1 MDERHWWIASKIQ
14 ETFKIGGYDNPTL
27 LEDFMI
33 EETTLA
39 KINKFLKAGGPCRL
53 FFYCEKPETGIVSTR
68 ELHVTGT
75 LASLKDTNLEHVNI
89 LYFLRNRVDKD
100 VDGTRME
107 RDIFCGELK
116 HNTIETLTTLLS
128 DVYIPLVKAQKD
140 WGECNPDGQNQ
151 LMNNMDKFLTALN
164 ESTASLQSSK
174 QMMLK
179 QPDHIVLNDFKQQR
193 AAALDPQL
201 ISQYEELVT
210 EWMNTIEAVLTDTSD
225 ERKMD
230 ALFPERSRFMD
241 PNAGPLSEL
250 ERWRRRQ
257 RLLTNITEQLKGKE
271 CKAVIGVLI
280 TAKSRLLKKWKQI
293 DAAITDGMN
302 DTKDKVKFLESLKR
316 HFDQLY
322 SVDSTPSTII
332 NTAIPGLC
340 NSVKQMDSIARY
352 YARTGFLGLMFTK
365 VTNQLVMA
373 CKEYIKNCTLTMED
387 DDLLWDRIQDEIE
400 IRDTSNTDVDPKIK
414 LLKSQVESKLKPGAT
429 GRSKTKEGRD
439 LGLHDDTLYGRLKAC
454 LTLQGFYRETLRSLR
469 DSIGQSSNMSHF
481 PSLSS
486 VGGPGS
492 FTTRKN
498 GFLVRTKSSHIGSN
512 RGLLSG
518 TSRVTG
524 SSPKKGVSSLLAD
537 VQGHGVPM
545 TDEEAIMSHF
555 DLFCNR
561 IRQLIDVI
569 NTLAQYTKMT
579 KSTRGVPKP
588 RKEDLV
594 IDDGSEQEE
603 WRKYKKTDDAKPMPK
618 IEFEE
623 EDPDLAQVKVKMASP
638 DRSLR
643 VIAEDEEVIE
653 EEDLE
658 SVKDEKKL
666 DIYTAV
672 EPGDEVFNVAEN
684 NQGLTEEELATL
696 RKYYPEDEEDE
707 GPAISTIIAE
717 HLTNMTQSLSEN
729 VTTKTMLDVE
739 SKDKDRF
746 DDHYSNFS
754 KIVADVEKFLA
765 SYLHVI
771 FCRKM
776 KTQQGLDII
785 TRLQAVQNRPGIR
798 ATLAEKF
805 VETFNWYEADL
816 EEVHQIY
823 EQHKENPQLVR
834 NAPPV
839 AGAIHWSRQLLKRI
853 EDPMKVFRDNKAI
866 TQLGDFGRIVR
877 IYNRLATALV
887 TFESLWFTQWKGR
900 IDQARNGLRAT
911 LFVHHPVT
919 NEIVVN
925 ADERVLELIHEAKWL
940 TRLGIQVPE
949 SAAAIMA
956 QEARFKNYKSHLE
969 LVLNDYKDVC
979 NAIPEPLRN
988 LFTPHTE
995 YVNQQLQ
1002 PGLNTLAWNSMN
1014 IDAFLHQIHSATTKL
1029 KNMQKQVNDVMEN
1042 KVFKTLD
1049 TITNFY
1055 LFDHELAFSRAWP
1068 PEMFREEMLRSAEER
1083 STMLQD
1089 YVETVMEGLQTVSN
1103 ILAVKKAYSLVG
1115 MSMSNLSATAFVSKK
1130 KANSMESVKKCITPD
1145 PHGKGKRVSVIV
1157 DPEEIERERMKAQQE
1172 EQLVLDLIAYF
1183 RDHVYEAVLSATSRS
1198 LALLAES
1205 CGCDSEVVR
1214 VISAMS
1220 NQSSDASTPSPRNWG
1235 SRSGTPV
1242 QENEGRAPSAAN
1254 SRPLSS
1260 LSQLSSMT
1268 WTTEKTHQVTFLQF
1282 EVEVKFSIPTI
1293 TVEPTLDVAQTAVA
1307 DVAKGVIESNR
1318 NIVWIS
1324 ERGEESFYDLIN
1336 DDENVADMMSQLA
1349 IVVQDLD
1356 SVVNKHLFHFSYYNF
1371 LWKDDM
1377 HGNFKEFIT
1386 SDPGIFAIKREVE
1399 RYLYIEKKVLGIPRS
1414 LPVGPILLQTDPI
1427 KDALHGFSMAWKTQF
1442 ASVLHE
1448 EAKKKLDQA
1457 VLYRSN
1463 VRNRLELH
1471 VQTLDQLNSA
1481 LHLLEE
1487 LRDMENKID
1496 GIYLPIETMYSKL
1509 REFELRLPRQEVEEV
1524 DALRENWSELMDLAE
1539 QVREVLLKER
1549 RGAFEQELDKQVKT
1563 FVVEVIQFRNAFDAQ
1578 GPAVPGIPP
1587 AEAVSRLQDF
1597 QQRYQLYDSK
1607 RKTLDSVSKLF
1618 GIPCKPFAE
1627 LDKTGEE
1634 LDLLSQLYGLFQKFI
1649 RFDTRFRDT
1658 LWAEVDL
1665 DASYKEVESYWDEC
1679 LALPS
1684 KLKDWD
1690 AYNDLKSKLQT
1701 YLEVFP
1707 LLNSLAAKLRTGE
1720 ETPSIREIR
1729 NRHWLQ
1735 VMQVTGSSFQL
1746 EANVFRLCH
1755 LLDIGLIKHKAAIE
1769 EICLGASRELE
1780 LEIKMRMTEE
1790 EWTEQVLAFEHYKRR
1805 GPIYLDKVFTE
1816 RLLEQLEDAQAL
1828 LANMLTSRYIGPL
1841 RDEAASWAEKL
1852 KEVAE
1857 VLELWLEVQDL
1868 WQYLEA
1874 VFSNQVAV
1882 RELPQEAKRFARI
1895 DKSWTKMMKRAFD
1908 TRNVLQCC
1916 YGGEVPKA
1924 VLLRHVYEELEIC
1937 FKSLVGYLDNKR
1949 RVFPRFYYVS
1959 DPILLAILSRPTDLE
1974 SVKPH
1979 LKSIFSS
1986 INDVKLEETR
1996 AGPMEPTDEVG
2007 FPGSAGGLRS
2017 TTPHS
2022 RAKTS
2027 SVLSNQNRGE
2037 TPPKIDKRLTQ
2048 VYKRKGSD
2056 SEKRKWSL
2064 SDSEKDP
2071 WSGIMN
2077 QYVNQISK
2085 VEPSRINMNPSAL
2098 QQGPTYLPSEGI
2110 MEEIVIK
2117 DAVSVSSAD
2126 GESFVLSEKVTL
2138 TDEVEIWLSKL
2149 RDSVCKTIREMN
2161 IGIIQDC
2168 NNGVAIDE
2176 WAAKYPAQVC
2186 RMGMLYHWT
2195 KECDLGIAEIK
2206 FDRKALQGALKKYIS
2221 TVSKLPT
2228 VLVRGQWRNLEDPM
2242 LPIHKNRLEC
2252 MITTSQFLRDALDQL
2267 CQRKLREVSDF
2278 EWRRSI
2284 RCYYQPIVDE
2294 VLPAC
2299 SRDSNSN
2306 SPEMSEERYE
2316 PLIWILDTSYQYG
2329 NEFYGMNS
2337 GVALTPVTE
2346 RCFLTM
2352 SQALQRYQGSAV
2364 TGPVGAG
2371 KTETVKGL
2379 ANVLGQFLGVFQCSE
2394 QTDPTSL
2401 AKIIQGTAMDGCWC
2415 CFDESQA
2422 LDRIAMA
2429 VMFEHLEAV
2438 TFALKA
2444 RHAFATLTDGQ
2455 EIPIKRSTA
2464 VHMTI
2469 NLSDTTP
2476 ISTQLANDI
2485 RLLFRPVSVIKPDMG
2500 MIMRAK
2506 SAALGFKAPVVLG
2519 SRLKVLSELAKDQ
2532 LPAQIQHH
2540 FSVEALVGVLKKA
2553 MMKRKYIRDEK
2564 TQDKLDLKGKE
2575 ETSRSNSQASDSRPV
2590 LPQQSSTVTQGNVK
2604 MAAGAHRK
2612 TGTPNPMTAAGK
2624 VEHAIVAQTIEEIM
2638 APRLTGETM
2647 QIFKNI
2653 VKDTFA
2659 ALPEPPPVIGAI
2671 SARTRG
2677 FDIDQALEAKAKER
2691 GLIPHKPWLSK
2702 CNQLYNLSSIHHGL
2716 IVAGPPGSGKSTCI
2730 QTLIDALSSA
2740 PKASMSRVSSGSK
2753 GSSSSEKMH
2762 KLIRINPLV
2771 VDESDLMFGYL
2782 TPSND
2787 WVDGIF
2793 TNACKK
2799 ANRNLSKTWLCLDG
2813 PLNTGWADNFN
2824 SVLNSDKV
2832 LHLRNGDKLFL
2843 SDNINIIFETARL
2856 PEASPS
2862 TVARCGILYIDKDVV
2877 GWKPIAKAWLDSRT
2891 PQEIHEKD
2899 EAKFNTTHHDESV
2912 EAIDNAIR
2920 EKTVEGVLQRAFQKT
2935 LDPVI
2940 NFVLSDAKP
2949 RLKLSEVGMFK
2960 TCLGLLAA
2968 MLADNIE
2975 IGGELHIER
2984 LYLFCLIWTF
2994 GGLLDASDR
3003 KSFSDL
3009 LKTLSTAL
3017 PDDDRDICV
3026 FDYYVDESGEWD
3038 PWISRVPEAVYAD
3051 NQNMLGE
3058 VFVDTVD
3065 TIRTR
3070 ILMDFASASGQNV
3083 LLVGPPGSGK
3093 TTLIDEFMDFQD
3105 SAESVCK
3112 RLVFSGASTAKQL
3125 QQFIE
3130 ANIYHR
3136 QGFVYGAKENKMLK
3150 VFIDDVNLPVPD
3162 QFNVQRC
3169 NQLLRQLLD
3178 DKVLCTQQK
3187 PFEWKTVEG
3196 LNIISAM
3203 SMSEHPSV
3211 NNQMLSSRL
3220 LRHFAV
3226 FNLPGPQDEALKS
3239 IVHGILEAN
3248 VTDNDKP
3255 GLEIDLHNNIVKA
3268 SCQIL
3273 QALQT
3278 VLRPTPLPGRYH
3290 YLFTL
3295 KDLTTCYQCLKRL
3308 PDESMADEVM
3318 VVSLWKHEM
3327 NRIIRD
3333 RISRSSDLNW
3343 FDEIME
3349 KTVSQYWPKL
3359 DSPLH
3364 EHFVTFPTDARLY
3377 QRPVTSMGAKHFK
3390 IQLQPVETLRDLHS
3404 CLHMHLTRY
3413 NEEFGNVR
3421 LNIMLSDFVIAH
3433 IVRLHRVL
3441 SFHHGGNM
3449 LLVGAVG
3456 SHLTTLCQLALHV
3469 ADVTTLKMD
3478 TSKQSNFFD
3487 GLRSAVR
3494 LTGSEG
3500 KILTL
3505 VFTARDLEDPV
3516 YLDAIN
3522 SVLISGEYP
3531 HLFSNDELEGL
3542 LMAIGPSMKREFPSM
3557 SVDPMKF
3564 FIARVRCNLHMII
3577 CIQPGHQ
3584 LLKIASR
3591 QYPGL
3596 LSGCNINYMC
3606 DWPQEALLGEAS
3618 YFITKNQLTEEF
3630 EDLGEHMTT
3639 CLANI
3644 HSFVLRDCRQMPWAG
3659 DLNPEI
3665 TLSSVK
3671 QHEKKKEQLKVT
3683 SSKVPNLPYSK
3694 VILHERIRLK
3704 HRGTEIAKNEVF
3716 VGPTTFRRFMDS
3728 FKYLY
3733 TVKSKE
3739 RTQTVDQLKK
3749 VLATLDQTRND
3760 AKVMKKAIKN
3770 TTGKFEDAKVRTED
3784 LLEKLTHKA
3793 TILEKLKAKVGLST
3807 SLDAYL
3813 HLNEMEA
3820 EEVEEDELLKQE
3832 EYDDYDREFDKM
3844 REATLKTRG
3853 VQAREELTTA
3863 KTQLEECRKQL
3874 EYAREQVLH
3883 WKSKVDRNVIERL
3896 RGFTSP
3902 PVLVGMV
3909 MEMIMILIGKRLPS
3923 QRIEM
3928 KDYSGKDD
3936 NMSSRMSSSSS
3947 GTKIVKKSKKDETG
3961 RVDRVQWKATVNT
3974 MSDSTKFVDML
3985 HNVSWEDGL
3994 PEDVLRAVES
4004 CLSQGKDGELGVTG
4018 EGSLLENAQDVNI
4031 HAKKRTPSPDNS
4043 KGITIAGAKYS
4054 SEDSAT
4060 LVQYTIAIVEYT
4072 RRCGPLKAAL
4082 ERMNELQRE
4091 IEENDRLQKEKEQE
4105 AAKILSKRLRF
4116 AKVKGMSALFRQP
4129 KPEEIQKE
4137 VEVVPEEVYEEEDLP
4152 RIQEEVNQLQAEFD
4166 QAVVEKH
4173 SLEMELISMNER
4185 LKAATE
4191 MVDSLKGQEE
4201 DWKQHVKDNDSNE
4214 LLLANCISAAAFL
4227 TYCGPHNMDTR
4238 KRMGEFFMQVCEH
4251 HGMPLPKRC
4260 LFRNIQMV
4268 DFLYTQLDIMHLEI
4282 LRLPT
4287 TPLMLENACFLM
4299 QGESI
4304 TAWPL
4309 VCDPTSRIIE
4319 WLRFKMKDKG
4329 LVEVRYTEI
4338 RSQLENCLAD
4348 GSPLLVTDCD
4358 IQKLAKD
4365 SRFRYAIQRCS
4376 DFINGKNRFKIIVED
4391 HEVECDPRFRLY
4403 LHTTVEPHM
4412 VPQQLAAYASVM
4424 YFQLYRKDVEE
4435 ELLNRFMAH
4444 EKSRLEDE
4452 QTALRQER
4460 QENMEFLDK
4469 LEKQMRTNLSSDV
4482 RLMNDLQ
4489 ATKKLAELKKQYDET
4504 VETQTRVEM
4513 SEGSILKA
4521 RDGFRSIA
4529 QRAAVCFDVTQ
4540 YMREV
4545 NPLYQISYN
4554 RYLDIYDA
4562 AISHSERSAIK
4573 AVLEKVTSSA
4583 YYYTARGLFE
4593 RDRFIFALLLAIE
4606 VEDSLDR
4613 LGPGEREFLISPD
4626 YSSVVMLSLGHI
4638 QQSQENKIAQTKKPF
4653 DWMTDDQFHNL
4664 QVLATHFEWFQEM
4677 FDRMPK
4683 DGRETQWRNL
4693 CETDSPETTPLPDK
4707 MDEVYKPMQRL
4718 CVVRAVRSDKI
4729 MQASTVF
4736 INVVLGKNSLPAPA
4750 GRKGYYGDVGIDLPA
4765 LLRQSSPM
4773 VPIMLMYTREAEVAV
4788 KMFNDFS
4795 YKKQN
4800 KTLQVSITDNNPN
4813 TERTARK
4820 YIQKGMAEGMWVLLH
4835 NAQNA
4840 PQLLLSLESIL
4851 EEISASTPPDPQFR
4865 VWISCQAIPE
4875 VLPIRL
4881 IQNSVRTILDSPKVM
4896 KDSIVRSFSNF
4907 EPDILK
4913 QSTRAEW
4920 PLMLHNLCYLHA
4932 AIQLRTRFG
4941 FGGWNSPVDFH
4952 HIGNFEIQES
4962 LNFITSEFK
4971 DQIMYTAPDGTQQPR
4986 ITSWT
4991 GIRYMLSEVIYGSYS
5006 TDVNDQ
5012 QSLSAM
5018 VDYWVSPTAV
5028 KKDFEVAR
5036 LKYRHPSAFFNPNI
5050 RLNSLIQALEGIN
5063 YHFLDVPEACH
5074 IHPNV
5079 ENHEISAMT
5088 LLGDDQYVFTRL
5100 NRVFDGMPSTDT
5112 LSHKLF
5118 PRPPSPFEGPALA
5131 GISAQS
5137 NNPSVVGQGVF
5148 ATASFATFK
5157 MRKDVELWEI
5167 CFTMLQKVP
5176 KAYNKDYI
5184 VEKVKKLGGFTTFN
5198 CYIMKELETMYR
5210 LLTEIKQTL
5219 TMIRNACETE
5229 SLGDQVSET
5238 VLSAADDL
5246 YHLRIP
5252 RVWCKMS
5259 GPSAPPLTWGL
5270 GSWLNEMQS
5279 RCHHFEKIL
5288 ILGREKMPAYWLGAF
5303 FNPRGLLALIK
5314 QDYIKQ
5320 YSSDRSGNFEQFV
5333 FQTEVT
5339 SRDKDHLRDPPQ
5351 EGMFVYGIYIWGCA
5365 WEKTTGELQDAP
5377 PRSGYATLPVV
5388 HLTCWPANEKPIL
5401 QDSNRAAETYQCP
5414 VYASRI
5420 ATRDPIMELDVRRE
5434 GIPSARWSLRG
5445 LSATI
5450 RPY

>member
-33 EETTLA
+33 EDVTLG
-39 KINKFLKAGGPCRL
+39 KINKFLKSGGPCRL
-53 FFYCEKPETGIVSTR
+53 FFYCEKPETGVLSTR

-75 LASLKDTNLEHVNI
+75 LASLKDTNLERVNI

-140 WGECNPDGQNQ
+140 WGECNPDGQSQ

-179 QPDHIVLNDFKQQR
+179 QPDHVVLNDFKQQR

-201 ISQYEELVT
+201 INQYEELVT

-225 ERKMD
+225 E
-230 ALFPERSRFMD
+230 RFMD

-280 TAKSRLLKKWKQI
+280 TAKSRLLKKWKTI

-322 SVDSTPSTII
+322 SVESTPASII
-332 NTAIPGLC
+332 NNAIPGLA
-340 NSVKQMDSIARY
+340 NSVKQMDSISRY
-352 YARTGFLGLMFTK
+352 YSRTGFL
-365 VTNQLVMA
+365 
-373 CKEYIKNCTLTMED
+373 D
-387 DDLLWDRIQDEIE
+387 DDLLWDRIEEEIE
-400 IRDTSNTDVDPKIK
+400 YRDTSTDVDPKIK
-414 LLKSQVESKLKPGAT
+414 LLKSQVESKLK
-429 GRSKTKEGRD
+429 
-439 LGLHDDTLYGRLKAC
+439 DDTLYGRLKAC

-469 DSIGQSSNMSHF
+469 DSIGQSQNMSHF
-481 PSLSS
+481 PSMSS
-486 VGGPGS
+486 IGGPSS
-492 FTTRKN
+492 FTTR
-498 GFLVRTKSSHIGSN
+498 SN
-512 RGLLSG
+512 RGVMSG
-518 TSRVTG
+518 TSRLTG
-524 SSPKKGVSSLLAD
+524 SSPKKGVSTLLSD
-537 VQGHGVPM
+537 VQGHGVPL

-569 NTLAQYTKMT
+569 NTLAQYTKLV

-603 WRKYKKTDDAKPMPK
+603 WRKYKKPEDAKPK
-618 IEFEE
+618 QTIEFEDD
-623 EDPDLAQVKVKMASP
+623 DPDLAAVHVKMNSP

-643 VIAEDEEVIE
+643 VIEEDEEVVDDGDDGDTGLQRDDRRLQAIGE
-653 EEDLE
+653 Q
-658 SVKDEKKL
+658 
-666 DIYTAV
+666 
-672 EPGDEVFNVAEN
+672 GDEMHDVTNG
-684 NQGLTEEELATL
+684 NQGITEEELA
-696 RKYYPEDEEDE
+696 
-707 GPAISTIIAE
+707 AIK
-717 HLTNMTQSLSEN
+717 HVTNMTMAMSDS

-746 DDHYSNFS
+746 DDHYSGFQ
-754 KIVADVEKFLA
+754 KISSEMERFLA

-785 TRLQAVQNRPGIR
+785 TRLQSIQNRPGIR

-805 VETFNWYEADL
+805 VEIFNWYEADL
-816 EEVHQIY
+816 EEVQRIY
-823 EQHKENPQLVR
+823 ESHK
-834 NAPPV
+834 
-839 AGAIHWSRQLLKRI
+839 LLKRI
-853 EDPMKVFRDNKAI
+853 EDPMKIFRDNKAI
-866 TQLGDFGRIVR
+866 TQLGDFGRIVK

-887 TFESLWFTQWKGR
+887 TFESLWFTQWKAR

-911 LFVHHPVT
+911 LFVYHPIT

-940 TRLGIQVPE
+940 TRLGIQIPE

-956 QEARFKNYKSHLE
+956 QESRFKNYKSHLE
-969 LVLNDYKDVC
+969 LVLNEYRQVC
-979 NAIPEPLRN
+979 ESIPDPLRN

-1014 IDAFLHQIHSATTKL
+1014 IDAFLHLIHSATSRLRT
-1029 KNMQKQVNDVMEN
+1029 MQAQVQDVMEK

-1055 LFDHELAFSRAWP
+1055 LFDHP
-1068 PEMFREEMLRSAEER
+1068 PELFREEMLRTVEER
-1083 STMLQD
+1083 SAMLQD
-1089 YVETVMEGLQTVSN
+1089 YVEM
-1103 ILAVKKAYSLVG
+1103 YSLVG
-1115 MSMSNLSATAFVSKK
+1115 MSMSNLSASAFQSKK
-1130 KANSMESVKKCITPD
+1130 KAGSMESVKKCITQSQWSHENLTMMPD
-1145 PHGKGKRVSVIV
+1145 PHGKGKRVSVMV
-1157 DPEEIERERMKAQQE
+1157 DPEEVERERQKAQQE

-1205 CGCDSEVVR
+1205 SGCDSEVVR

-1220 NQSSDASTPSPRNWG
+1220 NHSQSSSGSSPEPVGWGSQGGSYPPSPV
-1235 SRSGTPV
+1235 PD
-1242 QENEGRAPSAAN
+1242 GRAASANA
-1254 SRPLSS
+1254 RPMSS
-1260 LSQLSSMT
+1260 LSQLSTMT
-1268 WTTEKTHQVTFLQF
+1268 WTTEKTHH
-1282 EVEVKFSIPTI
+1282 VEVKFSIPTI
-1293 TVEPTLDVAQTAVA
+1293 IVEPTLDVSQTAVA
-1307 DVAKGVIESNR
+1307 DVAKSVLEANR
-1318 NIVWIS
+1318 GIVWTS
-1324 ERGEESFYDLIN
+1324 ARGEESFYDLIS
-1336 DDENVADMMSQLA
+1336 DDENVGDMMSQLA
-1349 IVVQDLD
+1349 CVVHELEP
-1356 SVVNKHLFHFSYYNF
+1356 VVNKHLFHFSYYNF

-1377 HGNFKEFIT
+1377 HGNFKDFI
-1386 SDPGIFAIKREVE
+1386 SRDPGMFAIKKEVE
-1399 RYLYIEKKVLGIPRS
+1399 RFLYIEKKVLGIPRV
-1414 LPVGPILLQTDPI
+1414 LPVGPICLQTDPI

-1463 VRNRLELH
+1463 VNNRLELH
-1471 VQTLDQLNSA
+1471 VQTLDQLNST

-1496 GIYLPIETMYSKL
+1496 GIYLPIETMYDKL
-1509 REFELRLPRQEVEEV
+1509 REFELRLPRNEVEEV
-1524 DALRENWSELMDLAE
+1524 DSLRENWFELCELAE
-1539 QVREVLLKER
+1539 HVREVLLKER

-1597 QQRYQLYDSK
+1597 QQRYGLYDSK

-1618 GIPCKPFAE
+1618 GIPCKPFSE

-1649 RFDTRFRDT
+1649 RFDTRFCDT

-1690 AYNDLKSKLQT
+1690 ACIDLKTKLQT

-1707 LLNSLAAKLRTGE
+1707 LLNSLAAKLRYGE
-1720 ETPSIREIR
+1720 ENPLTREIR

-1746 EANVFRLCH
+1746 EANVFKLCH
-1755 LLDIGLIKHKAAIE
+1755 LLDIGLIKHKTAIE

-1790 EWTEQVLAFEHYKRR
+1790 EWTEQVLAFE
-1805 GPIYLDKVFTE
+1805 P
-1816 RLLEQLEDAQAL
+1816 
-1828 LANMLTSRYIGPL
+1828 YIGPL

-1874 VFSNQVAV
+1874 VFSNQVAAK
-1882 RELPQEAKRFARI
+1882 ELPQEAKRFARI

-1949 RVFPRFYYVS
+1949 RVFPRFYFVS

-1979 LKSIFSS
+1979 LKSIFAS

-1996 AGPMEPTDEVG
+1996 AGPIEPTDEVG
-2007 FPGSAGGLRS
+2007 FPGSNTGLRS
-2017 TTPHS
+2017 GTPGS

-2027 SVLSNQNRGE
+2027 SVLSTQNRGD

-2048 VYKRKGSD
+2048 IYGGQSD
-2056 SEKRKWSL
+2056 TQQQMRRIAKPRMRTQ
-2064 SDSEKDP
+2064 P
-2071 WSGIMN
+2071 RGRPA
-2077 QYVNQISK
+2077 
-2085 VEPSRINMNPSAL
+2085 VERILFSSTPGPQSRNMNPSIL
-2098 QQGPTYLPSEGI
+2098 QQGPTYLPSEG
-2110 MEEIVIK
+2110 MVEEV
-2117 DAVSVSSAD
+2117 
-2126 GESFVLSEKVTL
+2126 VTL
-2138 TDEVEIWLSKL
+2138 TDEVETWVSKL

-2161 IGIIQDC
+2161 IAIIQDC
-2168 NNGVAIDE
+2168 NSNVPIDE
-2176 WAAKYPAQVC
+2176 WALKYPAQVC

-2195 KECDLGIAEIK
+2195 RECDLGIADIK
-2206 FDRKALQGALKKYIS
+2206 YDRKALQGTLKKYIS
-2221 TVSKLPT
+2221 TVSKLSS
-2228 VLVRGQWRNLEDPM
+2228 VLARGQWRSLEEPM
-2242 LPIHKNRLEC
+2242 LPLHKNRLEC
-2252 MITTSQFLRDALDQL
+2252 MITTSQFLRDALDNL

-2278 EWRRSI
+2278 EWRRCM
-2284 RCYYQPIVDE
+2284 RCYYQPVG
-2294 VLPAC
+2294 
-2299 SRDSNSN
+2299 
-2306 SPEMSEERYE
+2306 EERME

-2329 NEFYGMNS
+2329 NEFYGMS
-2337 GVALTPVTE
+2337 PGVALTPVTE
-2346 RCFLTM
+2346 KCFLTM
-2352 SQALQRYQGSAV
+2352 SQALQRHQGSSV
-2364 TGPVGAG
+2364 TGPVGSG
-2371 KTETVKGL
+2371 KTETIKGL
-2379 ANVLGQFLGVFQCSE
+2379 ANVLGQFLAVFQCSDE
-2394 QTDPTSL
+2394 TDPTCMS
-2401 AKIIQGTAMDGCWC
+2401 KIIQGSAMDGCWC

-2422 LDRIAMA
+2422 LGPIAMA
-2429 VMFEHLEAV
+2429 MMMENLESV
-2438 TFALKA
+2438 VNALKA
-2444 RHAFATLTDGQ
+2444 RHAFTTLADGQ
-2455 EIPIKRSTA
+2455 EIPLKRSVA

-2469 NLSDTTP
+2469 NLSDWNQTTRL
-2476 ISTQLANDI
+2476 SSDI
-2485 RLLFRPVSVIKPDMG
+2485 RLLFRSISLVRPDVG

-2506 SAALGFKAPVVLG
+2506 CTALGFKAPIVLG
-2519 SRLKVLSELAKDQ
+2519 SRLKVLTELAKDQ
-2532 LPAQIQHH
+2532 LPPQIQHH
-2540 FSVEALVGVLKKA
+2540 FSIEALVGVLRRA
-2553 MMKRKYIRDEK
+2553 MQKRKYIRDEK
-2564 TQDKLDLKGKE
+2564 TQDKMDMKKE
-2575 ETSRSNSQASDSRPV
+2575 ETSRSNSQASDSRPN
-2590 LPQQSSTVTQGNVK
+2590 LPQQSST
-2604 MAAGAHRK
+2604 AGHRK

-2624 VEHAIVAQTIEEIM
+2624 LEHALVAQTIEEMIS
-2638 APRLTGETM
+2638 PRLMGEAM
-2647 QIFKNI
+2647 PIFKALL
-2653 VKDTFA
+2653 KDCFHS
-2659 ALPEPPPVIGAI
+2659 LPEPPPVIGAI

-2677 FDIDQALEAKAKER
+2677 FDIDQALETKAKER
-2691 GLIPHKPWLSK
+2691 GLIPHKSWLSK
-2702 CNQLYNLSSIHHGL
+2702 CNQLYNLSSVHHGL

-2730 QTLIDALSSA
+2730 QTLIDSLSMT
-2740 PKASMSRVSSGSK
+2740 PKAGLSRGSSGSK
-2753 GSSSSEKMH
+2753 GSAKSSEKTH

-2771 VDESDLMFGYL
+2771 VDESDLMFGHL
-2782 TPSND
+2782 NQNSD

-2793 TNACKK
+2793 TNACRK

-2862 TVARCGILYIDKDVV
+2862 TVSRCGILYIDKDVV
-2877 GWKPIAKAWLDSRT
+2877 GWKPIARAWLENRT

-2899 EAKFNTTHHDESV
+2899 EQ
-2912 EAIDNAIR
+2912 R
-2920 EKTVEGVLQRAFQKT
+2920 VLQRAFQKT

-2940 NFVLSDAKP
+2940 NFVLNDAKP
-2949 RLKLSEVGMFK
+2949 RVRLSEVGMFK

-2994 GGLLDASDR
+2994 GGLLDAHDR
-3003 KSFSDL
+3003 KVFSDL

-3083 LLVGPPGSGK
+3083 LLVGAPGSGK
-3093 TTLIDEFMDFQD
+3093 TTLIDEFMDFQ
-3105 SAESVCK
+3105 ES
-3112 RLVFSGASTAKQL
+3112 
-3125 QQFIE
+3125 
-3130 ANIYHR
+3130 NIYHR
-3136 QGFVYGAKENKMLK
+3136 QGFVYGAKEGKKLK

-3162 QFNVQRC
+3162 QYNVQRC

-3178 DKVLCTQQK
+3178 DKVVCTLQK
-3187 PFEWKTVEG
+3187 PFEWKTVEDFTV
-3196 LNIISAM
+3196 ISAM
-3203 SMSEHPSV
+3203 SMSEFPSV

-3226 FNLPGPQDEALKS
+3226 FNLPGPQDDALRT

-3273 QALQT
+3273 AAVQS

-3308 PDESMADEVM
+3308 PDESMADELM

-3343 FDEIME
+3343 FDEILE
-3349 KTVSQYWPKL
+3349 KTLSQYWPKL
-3359 DSPLH
+3359 EAPVH

-3377 QRPVTSMGAKHFK
+3377 QRPVTSVGAKHIK
-3390 IQLQPVETLRDLHS
+3390 IALQPVETLRDLHS
-3404 CLHMHLTRY
+3404 CLHTHLTRY

-3433 IVRLHRVL
+3433 IIRIHRVL

-3449 LLVGAVG
+3449 LIVGAVG
-3456 SHLTTLCQLALHV
+3456 CHLTTLCQLALHV
-3469 ADVTTLKMD
+3469 ADVQTLKMD
-3478 TSKQSNFFD
+3478 TSKPSNFFD

-3522 SVLISGEYP
+3522 SLLISGEYP

-3542 LMAIGPSMKREFPSM
+3542 LLAIGPSMKREFPSM
-3557 SVDPMKF
+3557 SVDAMKF
-3564 FIARVRCNLHMII
+3564 FIARVRCNLHIVI
-3577 CIQPGHQ
+3577 CIQPGHD
-3584 LLKIASR
+3584 LLKIAAR
-3591 QYPGL
+3591 
-3596 LSGCNINYMC
+3596 
-3606 DWPQEALLGEAS
+3606 
-3618 YFITKNQLTEEF
+3618 
-3630 EDLGEHMTT
+3630 EHVTT

-3665 TLSSVK
+3665 SLTAVK
-3671 QHEKKKEQLKVT
+3671 QHEKKKDQLKVS

-3694 VILHERIRLK
+3694 VILHERIRVK
-3704 HRGTEIAKNEVF
+3704 HRGNEIAKNEMF
-3716 VGPTTFRRFMDS
+3716 VGPTTFRRFMES
-3728 FKYLY
+3728 FRYLY
-3733 TVKSKE
+3733 TVKSRD
-3739 RTQTVDQLKK
+3739 RTHN
-3749 VLATLDQTRND
+3749 TRND

-3770 TTGKFEDAKVRTED
+3770 TTGKFEEAKVRTEE
-3784 LLEKLTHKA
+3784 LLIQLSHKA

-3813 HLNEMEA
+3813 HLNEMET
-3820 EEVEEDELLKQE
+3820 EQEEEDELLKQ
-3832 EYDDYDREFDKM
+3832 
-3844 REATLKTRG
+3844 G
-3853 VQAREELTTA
+3853 A
-3863 KTQLEECRKQL
+3863 KTQVEECRKNL
-3874 EYAREQVLH
+3874 EYAREQVVH
-3883 WKSKVDRNVIERL
+3883 WKSKVDKGCIERL
-3896 RGFTSP
+3896 RAFSSP
-3902 PVLVGMV
+3902 PVLVGQV
-3909 MEMIMILIGKRLPS
+3909 MEMVMILIGKRLPS
-3923 QRIEM
+3923 QRIETRE
-3928 KDYSGKDD
+3928 YPTGKDE
-3936 NMSSRMSSSSS
+3936 MSSRMSSSSS
-3947 GTKIVKKSKKDETG
+3947 GTKVVKKSEPRSFIAKKDDST
-3961 RVDRVQWKATVNT
+3961 RVDRTQWKGITNT
-3974 MSDSTKFVDML
+3974 MNDSTKFVDML
-3985 HNVSWEDGL
+3985 RNVSWEDGL
-3994 PEDVLRAVES
+3994 PEDVLR
-4004 CLSQGKDGELGVTG
+4004 G
-4018 EGSLLENAQDVNI
+4018 EGTLLENAADISI
-4031 HAKKRTPSPDNS
+4031 HAKKRTQSPDNS
-4043 KGITIAGAKYS
+4043 KGITIANAKYS

-4072 RRCGPLKAAL
+4072 RRCGPLKSAL
-4082 ERMNELQRE
+4082 ERMHELQRE
-4091 IEENDRLQKEKEQE
+4091 IEENDRLQREKEKE
-4105 AAKILSKRLRF
+4105 
-4116 AKVKGMSALFRQP
+4116 P
-4129 KPEEIQKE
+4129 KEEETEE
-4137 VEVVPEEVYEEEDLP
+4137 VEFQEQDYDEDDLP
-4152 RIQEEVNQLQAEFD
+4152 GIQADLNALQTEFD

-4191 MVDSLKGQEE
+4191 MVESMRAQEG
-4201 DWKQHVKDNDSNE
+4201 DWKQHVKDNDCNE
-4214 LLLANCISAAAFL
+4214 LLLANCVSAAAFL

-4251 HGMPLPKRC
+4251 HGMPLPKKS
-4260 LFRNIQMV
+4260 LFRNLQMV
-4268 DFLYTQLDIMHLEI
+4268 DFLYTPLDIMHLEI
-4282 LRLPT
+4282 KRLPT
-4287 TPLMLENACFLM
+4287 SPLMLENAVFLM
-4299 QGESI
+4299 QEESL

-4309 VCDPTSRIIE
+4309 VCDPTSRIID
-4319 WLRFKMKDKG
+4319 WLRFYMKDKN
-4329 LVEVRYTEI
+4329 LVEVRYSEI

-4358 IQKLAKD
+4358 IEKLAKD
-4365 SRFRYAIQRCS
+4365 SRFRYAIQRCT
-4376 DFINGKNRFKIIVED
+4376 DFIHGKNRFKIIVED
-4391 HEVECDPRFRLY
+4391 HEVECDPRFRLF

-4412 VPQQLAAYASVM
+4412 VPQSLAAYA
-4424 YFQLYRKDVEE
+4424 
-4435 ELLNRFMAH
+4435 A
-4444 EKSRLEDE
+4444 
-4452 QTALRQER
+4452 ER
-4460 QENMEFLDK
+4460 QENMEYLDK
-4469 LEKQMRTNLSSDV
+4469 LERQMRTNLSSDV

-4489 ATKKLAELKKQYDET
+4489 ATKKLAELKKQFDET
-4504 VETQTRVEM
+4504 VESQTRVEL

-4540 YMREV
+4540 YMREA
-4545 NPLYQISYN
+4545 NPLYQIS
-4554 RYLDIYDA
+4554 
-4562 AISHSERSAIK
+4562 SAVK
-4573 AVLEKVTSSA
+4573 AVLEKVTTHA
-4583 YYYTARGLFE
+4583 YYYTARALME
-4593 RDRFIFALLLAIE
+4593 KDRFIYALALALE
-4606 VEDSLDR
+4606 VEDSMGR
-4613 LGPGEREFLISPD
+4613 IGIGEREFLISPD

-4638 QQSQENKIAQTKKPF
+4638 QPNQENKITQAKKPF

-4664 QVLATHFEWFQEM
+4664 QVLATHFDWFQEM

-4683 DGRETQWRNL
+4683 DGRETQWRGL
-4693 CETDSPETTPLPDK
+4693 CETESPETVALPDK
-4707 MDEVYKPMQRL
+4707 MDDIYKPMQRL
-4718 CVVRAVRSDKI
+4718 CVVRAVRSDKV
-4729 MQASTVF
+4729 MHAATVF
-4736 INVVLGKNSLPAPA
+4736 INTVLGK
-4750 GRKGYYGDVGIDLPA
+4750 K
-4765 LLRQSSPM
+4765 
-4773 VPIMLMYTREAEVAV
+4773 
-4788 KMFNDFS
+4788 
-4795 YKKQN
+4795 
-4800 KTLQVSITDNNPN
+4800 
-4813 TERTARK
+4813 
-4820 YIQKGMAEGMWVLLH
+4820 
-4835 NAQNA
+4835 
-4840 PQLLLSLESIL
+4840 
-4851 EEISASTPPDPQFR
+4851 
-4865 VWISCQAIPE
+4865 
-4875 VLPIRL
+4875 
-4881 IQNSVRTILDSPKVM
+4881 
-4896 KDSIVRSFSNF
+4896 
-4907 EPDILK
+4907 
-4913 QSTRAEW
+4913 
-4920 PLMLHNLCYLHA
+4920 
-4932 AIQLRTRFG
+4932 
-4941 FGGWNSPVDFH
+4941 
-4952 HIGNFEIQES
+4952 
-4962 LNFITSEFK
+4962 
-4971 DQIMYTAPDGTQQPR
+4971 
-4986 ITSWT
+4986 
-4991 GIRYMLSEVIYGSYS
+4991 
-5006 TDVNDQ
+5006 
-5012 QSLSAM
+5012 
-5018 VDYWVSPTAV
+5018 
-5028 KKDFEVAR
+5028 
-5036 LKYRHPSAFFNPNI
+5036 
-5050 RLNSLIQALEGIN
+5050 
-5063 YHFLDVPEACH
+5063 
-5074 IHPNV
+5074 
-5079 ENHEISAMT
+5079 
-5088 LLGDDQYVFTRL
+5088 
-5100 NRVFDGMPSTDT
+5100 
-5112 LSHKLF
+5112 
-5118 PRPPSPFEGPALA
+5118 
-5131 GISAQS
+5131 
-5137 NNPSVVGQGVF
+5137 
-5148 ATASFATFK
+5148 
-5157 MRKDVELWEI
+5157 
-5167 CFTMLQKVP
+5167 
-5176 KAYNKDYI
+5176 
-5184 VEKVKKLGGFTTFN
+5184 
-5198 CYIMKELETMYR
+5198 
-5210 LLTEIKQTL
+5210 
-5219 TMIRNACETE
+5219 
-5229 SLGDQVSET
+5229 
-5238 VLSAADDL
+5238 
-5246 YHLRIP
+5246 
-5252 RVWCKMS
+5252 
-5259 GPSAPPLTWGL
+5259 
-5270 GSWLNEMQS
+5270 
-5279 RCHHFEKIL
+5279 
-5288 ILGREKMPAYWLGAF
+5288 
-5303 FNPRGLLALIK
+5303 
-5314 QDYIKQ
+5314 
-5320 YSSDRSGNFEQFV
+5320 
-5333 FQTEVT
+5333 
-5339 SRDKDHLRDPPQ
+5339 
-5351 EGMFVYGIYIWGCA
+5351 
-5365 WEKTTGELQDAP
+5365 
-5377 PRSGYATLPVV
+5377 
-5388 HLTCWPANEKPIL
+5388 
-5401 QDSNRAAETYQCP
+5401 
-5414 VYASRI
+5414 
-5420 ATRDPIMELDVRRE
+5420 
-5434 GIPSARWSLRG
+5434 
-5445 LSATI
+5445 
-5450 RPY
+5450 

>member
-33 EETTLA
+33 EDVTLG
-39 KINKFLKAGGPCRL
+39 KINKFLKSGGPCRL
-53 FFYCEKPETGIVSTR
+53 FFYCEKPETGVLSTR

-75 LASLKDTNLEHVNI
+75 LASLKDTNLERVNI

-140 WGECNPDGQNQ
+140 WGECNPDGQSQ

-179 QPDHIVLNDFKQQR
+179 QPDHVVLNDFKQQR

-201 ISQYEELVT
+201 INQYEELVT

-230 ALFPERSRFMD
+230 VLFPRRSRFMD

-280 TAKSRLLKKWKQI
+280 TAKSRLLKKWKTI

-322 SVDSTPSTII
+322 SVESTPASII
-332 NTAIPGLC
+332 NNAIPGLA
-340 NSVKQMDSIARY
+340 NSVKQMDSISRY
-352 YARTGFLGLMFTK
+352 YSRTGFLGLLFTK

-373 CKEYIKNCTLTMED
+373 CKEHIKNCTLTMED
-387 DDLLWDRIQDEIE
+387 DDLLWDRIEEEIE
-400 IRDTSNTDVDPKIK
+400 YRDTSTDVDPKIK
-414 LLKSQVESKLKPGAT
+414 LLKSQVESKLKGAT
-429 GRSKTKEGRD
+429 GNRGKSKEGRD
-439 LGLHDDTLYGRLKAC
+439 LGLQDDTLYGRLKAC

-469 DSIGQSSNMSHF
+469 DSIGQSQNMSHF
-481 PSLSS
+481 PSMSS
-486 VGGPGS
+486 IGGPSS
-492 FTTRKN
+492 FTTRDN
-498 GFLVRTKSSHIGSN
+498 IESN
-512 RGLLSG
+512 RGVMSG
-518 TSRVTG
+518 TSRLTG
-524 SSPKKGVSSLLAD
+524 SSPKKGVSTLLSD
-537 VQGHGVPM
+537 VQGHGVPL

-569 NTLAQYTKMT
+569 NTLAQYTKLV

-603 WRKYKKTDDAKPMPK
+603 WRKYKKPEDAKPK
-618 IEFEE
+618 QTIEFEDD
-623 EDPDLAQVKVKMASP
+623 DPDLAAVHVKMNSP

-643 VIAEDEEVIE
+643 VIEEDEEVVDDGDDGDTGLQRDDRRLQAIGE
-653 EEDLE
+653 Q
-658 SVKDEKKL
+658 
-666 DIYTAV
+666 
-672 EPGDEVFNVAEN
+672 GDEMHDVTNG
-684 NQGLTEEELATL
+684 NQGITEEELAAI
-696 RKYYPEDEEDE
+696 RRYYPEDEEDE

-717 HLTNMTQSLSEN
+717 HVTNMTMAMSDS

-746 DDHYSNFS
+746 DDHYSGFQ
-754 KIVADVEKFLA
+754 KISSEMERFLA

-785 TRLQAVQNRPGIR
+785 TRLQSIQNRPGIR

-805 VETFNWYEADL
+805 VEIFNWYEADL
-816 EEVHQIY
+816 EEVQRIY
-823 EQHKENPQLVR
+823 ESHKESPQLVR

-853 EDPMKVFRDNKAI
+853 EDPMKIFRDNKAI
-866 TQLGDFGRIVR
+866 TQLGDFGRIVK

-887 TFESLWFTQWKGR
+887 TFESLWFTQWKAR

-911 LFVHHPVT
+911 LFVYHPIT

-940 TRLGIQVPE
+940 TRLGIQIPE

-956 QEARFKNYKSHLE
+956 QESRFKNYKSHLE
-969 LVLNDYKDVC
+969 LVLNEYRQVC
-979 NAIPEPLRN
+979 ESIPDPLRN

-1014 IDAFLHQIHSATTKL
+1014 IDAFLHLIHSATSRLRT
-1029 KNMQKQVNDVMEN
+1029 MQAQVQDVMEK

-1055 LFDHELAFSRAWP
+1055 LFDHVLAFARSWP
-1068 PEMFREEMLRSAEER
+1068 PELFREEMLRTVEER
-1083 STMLQD
+1083 SAMLQD
-1089 YVETVMEGLQTVSN
+1089 YVEVIMEGLQSVAN
-1103 ILAVKKAYSLVG
+1103 ILAVKKMYSLVG
-1115 MSMSNLSATAFVSKK
+1115 MSMSNLSASAFQSKK
-1130 KANSMESVKKCITPD
+1130 KAGSMESVKKCITPD
-1145 PHGKGKRVSVIV
+1145 PHGKGKRVSVMV
-1157 DPEEIERERMKAQQE
+1157 DPEEVERERQKAQQE

-1205 CGCDSEVVR
+1205 SGCDSEVVR

-1220 NQSSDASTPSPRNWG
+1220 NHSQSSSGSSPEPVGWGSQGGSYPPSPV
-1235 SRSGTPV
+1235 PD
-1242 QENEGRAPSAAN
+1242 GRAASANA
-1254 SRPLSS
+1254 RPMSS
-1260 LSQLSSMT
+1260 LSQLSTMT
-1268 WTTEKTHQVTFLQF
+1268 WTTEKTHHVTFLQF

-1293 TVEPTLDVAQTAVA
+1293 IVEPTLDVSQTAVA
-1307 DVAKGVIESNR
+1307 DVAKSVLEANR
-1318 NIVWIS
+1318 GIVWTS
-1324 ERGEESFYDLIN
+1324 ARGEESFYDLIS
-1336 DDENVADMMSQLA
+1336 DDENVGDMMSQLA
-1349 IVVQDLD
+1349 CVVHELEP
-1356 SVVNKHLFHFSYYNF
+1356 VVNKHLFHFSYYNF

-1377 HGNFKEFIT
+1377 HGNFKDFI
-1386 SDPGIFAIKREVE
+1386 SRDPGMFAIKKEVE
-1399 RYLYIEKKVLGIPRS
+1399 RFLYIEKKVLGIPRV
-1414 LPVGPILLQTDPI
+1414 LPVGPICLQTDPI

-1463 VRNRLELH
+1463 VNNRLELH
-1471 VQTLDQLNSA
+1471 VQTLDQLNST

-1496 GIYLPIETMYSKL
+1496 GIYLPIETMYDKL
-1509 REFELRLPRQEVEEV
+1509 REFELRLPRNEVEEV
-1524 DALRENWSELMDLAE
+1524 DSLRENWFELCELAE
-1539 QVREVLLKER
+1539 HVREVLLKER

-1597 QQRYQLYDSK
+1597 QQRYGLYDSK

-1618 GIPCKPFAE
+1618 GIPCKPFSE

-1649 RFDTRFRDT
+1649 RFDTRFCDT

-1690 AYNDLKSKLQT
+1690 ACIDLKTKLQT

-1707 LLNSLAAKLRTGE
+1707 LLNSLAAKLRYGE
-1720 ETPSIREIR
+1720 ENPLTREIR

-1746 EANVFRLCH
+1746 EANVFKLCH
-1755 LLDIGLIKHKAAIE
+1755 LLDIGLIKHKTAIE

-1790 EWTEQVLAFEHYKRR
+1790 EWTEQVLAFEPYKRR
-1805 GPIYLDKVFTE
+1805 GPIYLDKVSTE

-1874 VFSNQVAV
+1874 VFSNQVAAK
-1882 RELPQEAKRFARI
+1882 ELPQEAKRFARI

-1949 RVFPRFYYVS
+1949 RVFPRFYFVS

-1979 LKSIFSS
+1979 LKSIFAS

-1996 AGPMEPTDEVG
+1996 AGPIEPTDEVG
-2007 FPGSAGGLRS
+2007 FPGSNTGLRS
-2017 TTPHS
+2017 GTPGS

-2027 SVLSNQNRGE
+2027 SVLSTQNRGD

-2048 VYKRKGSD
+2048 IYGGQSD
-2056 SEKRKWSL
+2056 TQQQMRRIAKPRMRTQ
-2064 SDSEKDP
+2064 P
-2071 WSGIMN
+2071 RGRPA
-2077 QYVNQISK
+2077 
-2085 VEPSRINMNPSAL
+2085 VERILFSSTPGPQSRNMNPSIL
-2098 QQGPTYLPSEGI
+2098 QQGPTYLPSEG
-2110 MEEIVIK
+2110 MVEEVVIK

-2126 GESFVLSEKVTL
+2126 GESFVLAEKVTL
-2138 TDEVEIWLSKL
+2138 TDEVETWVSKL

-2161 IGIIQDC
+2161 IAIIQDC
-2168 NNGVAIDE
+2168 NSNVPIDE
-2176 WAAKYPAQVC
+2176 WALKYPAQVC

-2195 KECDLGIAEIK
+2195 RECDLGIADIK
-2206 FDRKALQGALKKYIS
+2206 YDRKALQGTLKKYIS
-2221 TVSKLPT
+2221 TVSKLSS
-2228 VLVRGQWRNLEDPM
+2228 VLARGQWRSLEEPM
-2242 LPIHKNRLEC
+2242 LPLHKNRLEC
-2252 MITTSQFLRDALDQL
+2252 MITTSQFLRDALDNL

-2278 EWRRSI
+2278 EWRRCM
-2284 RCYYQPIVDE
+2284 RCYYQPVVEE
-2294 VLPAC
+2294 VYDASSIGSKGVTP
-2299 SRDSNSN
+2299 DI
-2306 SPEMSEERYE
+2306 SEERME

-2329 NEFYGMNS
+2329 NEFYGMS
-2337 GVALTPVTE
+2337 PGVALTPVTE
-2346 RCFLTM
+2346 KCFLTM
-2352 SQALQRYQGSAV
+2352 SQALQRHQGSSV
-2364 TGPVGAG
+2364 TGPVGSG
-2371 KTETVKGL
+2371 KTETIKGL
-2379 ANVLGQFLGVFQCSE
+2379 ANVLGQFLAVFQCSDE
-2394 QTDPTSL
+2394 TDPTCMS
-2401 AKIIQGTAMDGCWC
+2401 KIIQGSAMDGCWC

-2422 LDRIAMA
+2422 LGPIAMA
-2429 VMFEHLEAV
+2429 MMMENLESV
-2438 TFALKA
+2438 VNALKA
-2444 RHAFATLTDGQ
+2444 RHAFTTLADGQ
-2455 EIPIKRSTA
+2455 EIPLKRSVA

-2469 NLSDTTP
+2469 NLSDWNQTTRL
-2476 ISTQLANDI
+2476 SSDI
-2485 RLLFRPVSVIKPDMG
+2485 RLLFRSISLVRPDVG

-2506 SAALGFKAPVVLG
+2506 CTALGFKAPIVLG
-2519 SRLKVLSELAKDQ
+2519 SRLKVLTELAKDQ
-2532 LPAQIQHH
+2532 LPPQIQHH
-2540 FSVEALVGVLKKA
+2540 FSIEALVGVLRRA
-2553 MMKRKYIRDEK
+2553 MQKRKYIRDEK
-2564 TQDKLDLKGKE
+2564 TQDKMDMKKE
-2575 ETSRSNSQASDSRPV
+2575 ETSRSNSQASDSRPN
-2590 LPQQSSTVTQGNVK
+2590 LPQQSSTGERSFLTQGNMK
-2604 MAAGAHRK
+2604 IGPTAGHRK

-2624 VEHAIVAQTIEEIM
+2624 LEHALVAQTIEEMIS
-2638 APRLTGETM
+2638 PRLMGEAM
-2647 QIFKNI
+2647 PIFKALL
-2653 VKDTFA
+2653 KDCFHS
-2659 ALPEPPPVIGAI
+2659 LPEPPPVIGAI

-2677 FDIDQALEAKAKER
+2677 FDIDQALETKAKER
-2691 GLIPHKPWLSK
+2691 GLIPHKSWLSK
-2702 CNQLYNLSSIHHGL
+2702 CNQLYNLSSVHHGL

-2730 QTLIDALSSA
+2730 QTLIDSLSMT
-2740 PKASMSRVSSGSK
+2740 PKAGLSRGSSGSK
-2753 GSSSSEKMH
+2753 GSAKSSEKTH

-2771 VDESDLMFGYL
+2771 VDESDLMFGHL
-2782 TPSND
+2782 NQNSD

-2793 TNACKK
+2793 TNACRK

-2862 TVARCGILYIDKDVV
+2862 TVSRCGILYIDKDVV
-2877 GWKPIAKAWLDSRT
+2877 GWKPIARAWLENRT

-2899 EAKFNTTHHDESV
+2899 EQRFAPNDNPESP
-2912 EAIDNAIR
+2912 DNVIPER
-2920 EKTVEGVLQRAFQKT
+2920 TVEGVLQRAFQKT

-2940 NFVLSDAKP
+2940 NFVLNDAKP
-2949 RLKLSEVGMFK
+2949 RVRLSEVGMFK

-2994 GGLLDASDR
+2994 GGLLDAHDR
-3003 KSFSDL
+3003 KVFSDL

-3083 LLVGPPGSGK
+3083 LLVGAPGSGK

-3105 SAESVCK
+3105 STTSVCK
-3112 RLVFSGASTAKQL
+3112 RLVFSGASTARQL
-3125 QQFIE
+3125 QQFVE
-3130 ANIYHR
+3130 SNIYHR
-3136 QGFVYGAKENKMLK
+3136 QGFVYGAKEGKKLK

-3162 QFNVQRC
+3162 QYNVQRC

-3178 DKVLCTQQK
+3178 DKVVCTLQK
-3187 PFEWKTVEG
+3187 PFEWKTVEDFTV
-3196 LNIISAM
+3196 ISAM
-3203 SMSEHPSV
+3203 SMSEFPSV

-3226 FNLPGPQDEALKS
+3226 FNLPGPQDDALRT

-3273 QALQT
+3273 AAVQS

-3308 PDESMADEVM
+3308 PDESMADELM

-3343 FDEIME
+3343 FDEILE
-3349 KTVSQYWPKL
+3349 KTLSQYWPKL
-3359 DSPLH
+3359 EAPVH

-3377 QRPVTSMGAKHFK
+3377 QRPVTSVGAKHIK
-3390 IQLQPVETLRDLHS
+3390 IALQPVETLRDLHS
-3404 CLHMHLTRY
+3404 CLHTHLTRY

-3433 IVRLHRVL
+3433 IIRIHRVL

-3449 LLVGAVG
+3449 LIVGAVG
-3456 SHLTTLCQLALHV
+3456 CHLTTLCQLALHV
-3469 ADVTTLKMD
+3469 ADVQTLKMD
-3478 TSKQSNFFD
+3478 TSKPSNFFD

-3522 SVLISGEYP
+3522 SLLISGEYP

-3542 LMAIGPSMKREFPSM
+3542 LLAIGPSMKREFPSM
-3557 SVDPMKF
+3557 SVDAMKF
-3564 FIARVRCNLHMII
+3564 FIARVRCNLHIVI
-3577 CIQPGHQ
+3577 CIQPGHD
-3584 LLKIASR
+3584 LLKIAAR

-3630 EDLGEHMTT
+3630 EDLGEHVTT

-3665 TLSSVK
+3665 SLTAVK
-3671 QHEKKKEQLKVT
+3671 QHEKKKDQLKVS

-3694 VILHERIRLK
+3694 VILHERIRVK
-3704 HRGTEIAKNEVF
+3704 HRGNEIAKNEMF
-3716 VGPTTFRRFMDS
+3716 VGPTTFRRFMES
-3728 FKYLY
+3728 FRYLY
-3733 TVKSKE
+3733 TVKSRD
-3739 RTQTVDQLKK
+3739 RTHNVDQLKK

-3770 TTGKFEDAKVRTED
+3770 TTGKFEEAKVRTEE
-3784 LLEKLTHKA
+3784 LLIQLSHKA

-3813 HLNEMEA
+3813 HLNEMET
-3820 EEVEEDELLKQE
+3820 EQEEEDELLKQE
-3832 EYDDYDREFDKM
+3832 EYDDYDKEFDKM

-3853 VQAREELTTA
+3853 VQAREELSGA
-3863 KTQLEECRKQL
+3863 KTQVEECRKNL
-3874 EYAREQVLH
+3874 EYAREQVVH
-3883 WKSKVDRNVIERL
+3883 WKSKVDKGCIERL
-3896 RGFTSP
+3896 RAFSSP
-3902 PVLVGMV
+3902 PVLVGQV
-3909 MEMIMILIGKRLPS
+3909 MEMVMILIGKRLPS
-3923 QRIEM
+3923 QRIETRE
-3928 KDYSGKDD
+3928 YPTGKDE
-3936 NMSSRMSSSSS
+3936 MSSRMSSSSS
-3947 GTKIVKKSKKDETG
+3947 GTKVVKKSEPRSFIAKKDDST
-3961 RVDRVQWKATVNT
+3961 RVDRTQWKGITNT
-3974 MSDSTKFVDML
+3974 MNDSTKFVDML
-3985 HNVSWEDGL
+3985 RNVSWEDGL

-4004 CLSQGKDGELGVTG
+4004 CLAQGKDGELGVTG
-4018 EGSLLENAQDVNI
+4018 EGTLLENAADISI
-4031 HAKKRTPSPDNS
+4031 HAKKRTQSPDNS
-4043 KGITIAGAKYS
+4043 KGITIANAKYS

-4072 RRCGPLKAAL
+4072 RRCGPLKSAL
-4082 ERMNELQRE
+4082 ERMHELQRE
-4091 IEENDRLQKEKEQE
+4091 IEENDRLQREKEKEAE
-4105 AAKILSKRLRF
+4105 ASENKE
-4116 AKVKGMSALFRQP
+4116 QP
-4129 KPEEIQKE
+4129 KEEETEE
-4137 VEVVPEEVYEEEDLP
+4137 VEFQEQDYDEDDLP
-4152 RIQEEVNQLQAEFD
+4152 GIQADLNALQTEFD

-4191 MVDSLKGQEE
+4191 MVESMRAQEG
-4201 DWKQHVKDNDSNE
+4201 DWKQHVKDNDCNE
-4214 LLLANCISAAAFL
+4214 LLLANCVSAAAFL

-4251 HGMPLPKRC
+4251 HGMPLPKKS
-4260 LFRNIQMV
+4260 LFRNLQMV
-4268 DFLYTQLDIMHLEI
+4268 DFLYTPLDIMHLEI
-4282 LRLPT
+4282 KRLPT
-4287 TPLMLENACFLM
+4287 SPLMLENAVFLM
-4299 QGESI
+4299 QEESL

-4309 VCDPTSRIIE
+4309 VCDPTSRIID
-4319 WLRFKMKDKG
+4319 WLRFYMKDKN
-4329 LVEVRYTEI
+4329 LVEVRYSEI

-4358 IQKLAKD
+4358 IEKLAKD
-4365 SRFRYAIQRCS
+4365 SRFRYAIQRCT
-4376 DFINGKNRFKIIVED
+4376 DFIHGKNRFKIIVED
-4391 HEVECDPRFRLY
+4391 HEVECDPRFRLF

-4412 VPQQLAAYASVM
+4412 VPQSLAAYAAVM
-4424 YFQLYRKDVEE
+4424 YFQLFRSCVEE
-4435 ELLNRFMAH
+4435 ELLDRFMAH

-4452 QTALRQER
+4452 MTALRQER
-4460 QENMEFLDK
+4460 QENMEYLDK
-4469 LEKQMRTNLSSDV
+4469 LERQMRTNLSSDV

-4489 ATKKLAELKKQYDET
+4489 ATKKLAELKKQFDET
-4504 VETQTRVEM
+4504 VESQTRVEL

-4540 YMREV
+4540 YMREA
-4545 NPLYQISYN
+4545 NPLYQISYE
-4554 RYLDIYDA
+4554 RFLDIYDS
-4562 AISHSERSAIK
+4562 AISHSERSAVK
-4573 AVLEKVTSSA
+4573 AVLEKVTTHA
-4583 YYYTARGLFE
+4583 YYYTARALME
-4593 RDRFIFALLLAIE
+4593 KDRFIYALALALE
-4606 VEDSLDR
+4606 VEDSMGR
-4613 LGPGEREFLISPD
+4613 IGIGEREFLISPD

-4638 QQSQENKIAQTKKPF
+4638 QPNQENKITQAKKPF

-4664 QVLATHFEWFQEM
+4664 QVLATHFDWFQEM

-4683 DGRETQWRNL
+4683 DGRETQWRGL
-4693 CETDSPETTPLPDK
+4693 CETESPETVALPDK
-4707 MDEVYKPMQRL
+4707 MDDIYKPMQRL
-4718 CVVRAVRSDKI
+4718 CVVRAVRSDKV
-4729 MQASTVF
+4729 MHAATVF
-4736 INVVLGKNSLPAPA
+4736 INTVLGK
-4750 GRKGYYGDVGIDLPA
+4750 KFYGDIGIDLPT
-4765 LLRQSSPM
+4765 LLKQSSAT
-4773 VPIMLMYTREAEVAV
+4773 VPIMLLYSREAEVAG
-4788 KMFNDFS
+4788 KLFS
-4795 YKKQN
+4795 EFANRKQMR
-4800 KTLQVSITDNNPN
+4800 TLVVSVTDNNPG

-4820 YIQKGMAEGMWVLLH
+4820 YIQKAMAEGMWVMLNNAH
-4835 NAQNA
+4835 NA
-4840 PQLLLSLESIL
+4840 PSLLLSLESIL
-4851 EEISASTPPDPQFR
+4851 EELTSGTSPEPNFR
-4865 VWISCQAIPE
+4865 VWISSQALND
-4875 VLPIRL
+4875 VLPVRL
-4881 IQNSVRTILDSPKVM
+4881 LQNSVRAVIDSPKVM
-4896 KDSIVRSFSNF
+4896 KDSLVRSFSSF

-4920 PLMLHNLCYLHA
+4920 PVILHNLCYLHG

-4941 FGGWNSPVDFH
+4941 YGGWNSPADFK
-4952 HIGNFEIQES
+4952 HIGNFELQES
-4962 LNFITSEFK
+4962 LSFITNEFK
-4971 DQIMYTAPDGTQQPR
+4971 DQIMYMGPDGTQQPR

-5018 VDYWVSPTAV
+5018 IDYWVSPNAV

-5036 LKYRHPSAFFNPNI
+5036 LKYRHPAAFFNPNV
-5050 RLNSLIQALEGIN
+5050 RLNTLIQALEGIS
-5063 YHFLDVPEACH
+5063 YHFLDVPEGCH

-5079 ENHEISAMT
+5079 ERVKKEELPKGELEKLSQDIPTLT

-5100 NRVFDGMPSTDT
+5100 NKVFDAMPSTET

-5118 PRPPSPFEGPALA
+5118 QRPPSPFEGPALA
-5131 GISAQS
+5131 NISSQS
-5137 NNPSVVGQGVF
+5137 NNPSVVGHGVF
-5148 ATASFATFK
+5148 ATASFASFK
-5157 MRKDVELWEI
+5157 MRKEVELWEI
-5167 CFTMLQKVP
+5167 CYTMLQKVP

-5229 SLGDQVSET
+5229 NLGDQVSDS

-5252 RVWCKMS
+5252 SVWCQMS

-5270 GSWLNEMQS
+5270 GSWLNELQS

-5303 FNPRGLLALIK
+5303 FNPRGLLALMK
-5314 QDYIKQ
+5314 QEYIRQ
-5320 YSSDRSGNFEQFV
+5320 YATERSGNFEQFV

-5351 EGMFVYGIYIWGCA
+5351 EGMFVFGIYIWGCA
-5365 WEKTTGELQDAP
+5365 WDKTTGELQDAP
-5377 PRSGYATLPVV
+5377 PKSGYATLPVV
-5388 HLTCWPANEKPIL
+5388 HLTCWPSNEKPLL
-5401 QDSNRAAETYQCP
+5401 QDSNRAAENYQCP

-5420 ATRDPIMELDVRRE
+5420 ATREQIMELDVRRE
-5434 GIPSARWSLRG
+5434 GIPSTRWALRG

>member
-225 ERKMD
+225 ER
-230 ALFPERSRFMD
+230 FMD

-322 SVDSTPSTII
+322 SVESTPSSII
-332 NTAIPGLC
+332 NTAIPGLA
-340 NSVKQMDSIARY
+340 NSVKQMDSISRY

-387 DDLLWDRIQDEIE
+387 DDLLWDRIQEEIE

-429 GRSKTKEGRD
+429 GRNKAKEGRD
-439 LGLHDDTLYGRLKAC
+439 LGLQDDTLYGRLKAC

-492 FTTRKN
+492 FTTR
-498 GFLVRTKSSHIGSN
+498 FFVRTKSSHIGIGSN

-569 NTLAQYTKMT
+569 NTLAQYTKMV

-623 EDPDLAQVKVKMASP
+623 EDPDLAQVTVKMASP

-643 VIAEDEEVIE
+643 VIAEDEEVLE
-653 EEDLE
+653 EEDADAE
-658 SVKDEKKL
+658 KDEKKM

-672 EPGDEVFNVAEN
+672 EQGDDVFNTQEN

-696 RKYYPEDEEDE
+696 RRYYPEDEEDE

-717 HLTNMTQSLSEN
+717 HLTNMTTSLSVN

-754 KIVADVEKFLA
+754 KIVGDVEKFLA

-805 VETFNWYEADL
+805 VEIFNWYEADL

-853 EDPMKVFRDNKAI
+853 EDPMKIFRDNKAI

-925 ADERVLELIHEAKWL
+925 ADESNRKCVELIPDPL
-940 TRLGIQVPE
+940 
-949 SAAAIMA
+949 
-956 QEARFKNYKSHLE
+956 KNFVS
-969 LVLNDYKDVC
+969 
-979 NAIPEPLRN
+979 PLI
-988 LFTPHTE
+988 TE

-1002 PGLNTLAWNSMN
+1002 PGLSTLAWNSMN

-1029 KNMQKQVNDVMEN
+1029 KNMQKQVNDVMEQ
-1042 KVFKTLD
+1042 KVFSTLD

-1068 PEMFREEMLRSAEER
+1068 PELFREEMMRTAVER
-1083 STMLQD
+1083 SNMLQD

-1130 KANSMESVKKCITPD
+1130 KANSMESVKKCITRREWSAENLSMLPD

-1157 DPEEIERERMKAQQE
+1157 DPEEIERERVKAQQE

-1183 RDHVYEAVLSATSRS
+1183 RDHVYEAVLSATSKS

-1220 NQSSDASTPSPRNWG
+1220 NQSSDASSPSPRNWG
-1235 SRSGTPV
+1235 SRAGTPV
-1242 QENEGRAPSAAN
+1242 MDGEGRAQSAAN

-1260 LSQLSSMT
+1260 LSQLSTMT

-1293 TVEPTLDVAQTAVA
+1293 SVEPTLDVAQTAVA
-1307 DVAKGVIESNR
+1307 DVAKCVIESNR
-1318 NIVWIS
+1318 NIVWMS

-1336 DDENVADMMSQLA
+1336 DDENVVDMMSQLA
-1349 IVVQDLD
+1349 CVVQDLD
-1356 SVVNKHLFHFSYYNF
+1356 PVVNKHLFHFSYYNF

-1377 HGNFKEFIT
+1377 HGNFKEFIS

-1496 GIYLPIETMYSKL
+1496 GIYLPIETMYTKL

-1524 DALRENWSELMDLAE
+1524 DALRENWTELMDLAE

-1597 QQRYQLYDSK
+1597 QQRYHLYDSK

-1665 DASYKEVESYWDEC
+1665 DASYKEIINEDSGVESYWDEC

-1735 VMQVTGSSFQL
+1735 VMHVTGSSFQL

-1874 VFSNQVAV
+1874 VFSNQVAA

-1996 AGPMEPTDEVG
+1996 AGPIEPTDEVG
-2007 FPGSAGGLRS
+2007 FPGSGGGLRS

-2027 SVLSNQNRGE
+2027 SVLSAQNRGE

-2048 VYKRKGSD
+2048 VYRKKGSSSEYTKKRKGSTSEPEKMKKPTAAD
-2056 SEKRKWSL
+2056 SVQMN
-2064 SDSEKDP
+2064 P
-2071 WSGIMN
+2071 WSGIIIEYAKKN
-2077 QYVNQISK
+2077 AI
-2085 VEPSRINMNPSAL
+2085 VEDSRINMNPSAL

-2126 GESFVLSEKVTL
+2126 GESFLLSEKVTL

-2161 IGIIQDC
+2161 IAIIQDC
-2168 NNGVAIDE
+2168 NNGVPIDE

-2186 RMGMLYHWT
+2186 RLGLLYHWT
-2195 KECDLGIAEIK
+2195 KECDMGITEIK
-2206 FDRKALQGALKKYIS
+2206 FDRKALQGTLKKYIG

-2228 VLVRGQWRNLEDPM
+2228 VLSRGQWRNLEDPM
-2242 LPIHKNRLEC
+2242 LPLHKNRLEC
-2252 MITTSQFLRDALDQL
+2252 MITSSQFLRDALDQL

-2278 EWRRSI
+2278 EWRRSL
-2284 RCYYQPIVDE
+2284 RCYYQPIVE
-2294 VLPAC
+2294 QKLPT
-2299 SRDSNSN
+2299 SGNNSN
-2306 SPEMSEERYE
+2306 SATPEISEERYE
-2316 PLIWILDTSYQYG
+2316 PLIWILDTSYQNG
-2329 NEFYGMNS
+2329 NEFYGMNT

-2379 ANVLGQFLGVFQCSE
+2379 ANILGQFLGVFQCSE

-2415 CFDESQA
+2415 CFDEAQA
-2422 LDRIAMA
+2422 LGNIAMA

-2444 RHAFATLTDGQ
+2444 RHTFATLTDGQ
-2455 EIPIKRSTA
+2455 EIAVKRTTS

-2469 NLSDTTP
+2469 NLSDTQP
-2476 ISTQLANDI
+2476 ISTKLGNDI

-2519 SRLKVLSELAKDQ
+2519 SRLKVLAELAKDQ
-2532 LPAQIQHH
+2532 LPAEVQHH

-2553 MMKRKYIRDEK
+2553 MLKRKYIRDEK
-2564 TQDKLDLKGKE
+2564 TQDKLDLRGKE

-2590 LPQQSSTVTQGNVK
+2590 LPQQSSTEPRSRVSLFTQGNVK

-2624 VEHAIVAQTIEEIM
+2624 VEHALVAQTIEEIM

-2659 ALPEPPPVIGAI
+2659 ALPDSPPVIGTI

-2677 FDIDQALEAKAKER
+2677 FDIDQALENKAKER

-2716 IVAGPPGSGKSTCI
+2716 IVAGPPGAGKSTCI

-2740 PKASMSRVSSGSK
+2740 PKANLSRVSSGSK

-2856 PEASPS
+2856 PEASPA

-2877 GWKPIAKAWLDSRT
+2877 GWKPIAKSWLDSRT

-2899 EAKFNTTHHDESV
+2899 EAKSIRLSYRGTPVSSTKFNTTPTDDSV

-2940 NFVLSDAKP
+2940 NFVLNDAKP

-2994 GGLLDASDR
+2994 GGLLDANDR

-3009 LKTLSTAL
+3009 LKNTFNSVRTYL

-3105 SAESVCK
+3105 SADSICK

-3273 QALQT
+3273 QALQN

-3308 PDESMADEVM
+3308 PDESMADEIM

-3327 NRIIRD
+3327 NRIVRD
-3333 RISRSSDLNW
+3333 RIARSSDLNW

-3349 KTVSQYWPKL
+3349 KTITTFWPKL

-3433 IVRLHRVL
+3433 IIRVHRIL

-3469 ADVTTLKMD
+3469 ADVNTLKMD

-3577 CIQPGHQ
+3577 CIQPGHK
-3584 LLKIASR
+3584 LLQIASR

-3618 YFITKNQLTEEF
+3618 YFITKKKPFQRIF
-3630 EDLGEHMTT
+3630 KK
-3639 CLANI
+3639 
-3644 HSFVLRDCRQMPWAG
+3644 LRERMPWAG
-3659 DLNPEI
+3659 DLSPEI

-3683 SSKVPNLPYSK
+3683 SAKVPNLPYSK
-3694 VILHERIRLK
+3694 LILNERISCGADLFPDSL
-3704 HRGTEIAKNEVF
+3704 ES
-3716 VGPTTFRRFMDS
+3716 FRF
-3728 FKYLY
+3728 LY
-3733 TVKSKE
+3733 TLKSKE
-3739 RTQTVDQLKK
+3739 RTQTVEQLKK
-3749 VLATLDQTRND
+3749 VLATLDQTRSD

-3770 TTGKFEDAKVRTED
+3770 TTGKFEDAKVRTEE

-3832 EYDDYDREFDKM
+3832 YNY
-3844 REATLKTRG
+3844 L
-3853 VQAREELTTA
+3853 
-3863 KTQLEECRKQL
+3863 
-3874 EYAREQVLH
+3874 QVLH
-3883 WKSKVDRNVIERL
+3883 WKGKVDRNVIERL
-3896 RGFTSP
+3896 RAFTSP

-3928 KDYSGKDD
+3928 KDYGGKDD

-3947 GTKIVKKSKKDETG
+3947 GTKIMKKMEYKIAGKKDETG
-3961 RVDRVQWKATVNT
+3961 RVDRAQWKAMVNT

-4031 HAKKRTPSPDNS
+4031 HAKKRTPSPDNT

-4072 RRCGPLKAAL
+4072 RRCGPLKASL

-4105 AAKILSKRLRF
+4105 A
-4116 AKVKGMSALFRQP
+4116 
-4129 KPEEIQKE
+4129 
-4137 VEVVPEEVYEEEDLP
+4137 
-4152 RIQEEVNQLQAEFD
+4152 EFD
-4166 QAVVEKH
+4166 QAVRGETF
-4173 SLEMELISMNER
+4173 LEMELISMNER

-4191 MVDSLKGQEE
+4191 MVDVGYHGNLRYSL
-4201 DWKQHVKDNDSNE
+4201 
-4214 LLLANCISAAAFL
+4214 
-4227 TYCGPHNMDTR
+4227 T
-4238 KRMGEFFMQVCEH
+4238 
-4251 HGMPLPKRC
+4251 
-4260 LFRNIQMV
+4260 
-4268 DFLYTQLDIMHLEI
+4268 
-4282 LRLPT
+4282 T
-4287 TPLMLENACFLM
+4287 TPSMLENACFLNARR
-4299 QGESI
+4299 EKNRSL
-4304 TAWPL
+4304 AREL
-4309 VCDPTSRIIE
+4309 VLARRQFPIIG
-4319 WLRFKMKDKG
+4319 K
-4329 LVEVRYTEI
+4329 
-4338 RSQLENCLAD
+4338 
-4348 GSPLLVTDCD
+4348 DCD
-4358 IQKLAKD
+4358 ITKLAKGLQD
-4365 SRFRYAIQRCS
+4365 SRY
-4376 DFINGKNRFKIIVED
+4376 
-4391 HEVECDPRFRLY
+4391 P
-4403 LHTTVEPHM
+4403 
-4412 VPQQLAAYASVM
+4412 
-4424 YFQLYRKDVEE
+4424 YRD
-4435 ELLNRFMAH
+4435 AQISST
-4444 EKSRLEDE
+4444 EKTDLKS
-4452 QTALRQER
+4452 LRDR
-4460 QENMEFLDK
+4460 RIWSFWTK

-4554 RYLDIYDA
+4554 RFLDIYDA

-4573 AVLEKVTSSA
+4573 AVLEKVTSNA
-4583 YYYTARGLFE
+4583 YYYTARGVFE
-4593 RDRFIFALLLAIE
+4593 RDRFIYALLLAIE

-4638 QQSQENKIAQTKKPF
+4638 QQSQENKITQTKKPF

-4693 CETDSPETTPLPDK
+4693 CETDSPDTTPLPDK

-4750 GRKGYYGDVGIDLPA
+4750 GRKGYYGDVGIDFPVLVK
-4765 LLRQSSPM
+4765 QSSPM
-4773 VPIMLMYTREAEVAV
+4773 VPIMLLYTREAEVAL

-4800 KTLQVSITDNNPN
+4800 KTLQVSVTDNNPN

-4820 YIQKGMAEGMWVLLH
+4820 YLQKGMAEGMWVLLH

-4851 EEISASTPPDPQFR
+4851 EELSATTPPDPQFR
-4865 VWISCQAIPE
+4865 VWISSQAIPE
-4875 VLPIRL
+4875 VLPVRL

-4941 FGGWNSPVDFH
+4941 FGGWNNPADFL

-4971 DQIMYTAPDGTQQPR
+4971 DQIMFTAPDGTQQSR

-5036 LKYRHPSAFFNPNI
+5036 LKYRHPAAFFNPNV

-5079 ENHEISAMT
+5079 ENHEISSLT

-5100 NRVFDGMPSTDT
+5100 NRVFDSMPSTDT
-5112 LSHKLF
+5112 LTHKLF
-5118 PRPPSPFEGPALA
+5118 PRPPTPFEGPALA
-5131 GISAQS
+5131 GVSAQS
-5137 NNPSVVGQGVF
+5137 NNPAVVGQGVF

-5198 CYIMKELETMYR
+5198 CYIMKELETMYK

-5219 TMIRNACETE
+5219 TMIRNACETD
-5229 SLGDQVSET
+5229 SLGDQVSDT

-5270 GSWLNEMQS
+5270 GSWLNELQN

-5303 FNPRGLLALIK
+5303 FNPRGLLALMK

-5320 YSSDRSGNFEQFV
+5320 YSNDRSGNFEQFV

-5420 ATRDPIMELDVRRE
+5420 ATREPIMELDVRRE

>member
-33 EETTLA
+33 EDITLA
-39 KINKFLKAGGPCRL
+39 KINKFLRAGGPCRL
-53 FFYCEKPETGIVSTR
+53 FFYCEKPETGVLSTR

-140 WGECNPDGQNQ
+140 WGECNADGQTQ

-179 QPDHIVLNDFKQQR
+179 QPDHVVLNDFKQQR

-201 ISQYEELVT
+201 IAQYEELVT

-225 ERKMD
+225 E
-230 ALFPERSRFMD
+230 RFMD

-280 TAKSRLLKKWKQI
+280 TAKSRLLKKWKTI

-332 NTAIPGLC
+332 NTAIPGLA
-340 NSVKQMDSIARY
+340 NSVKQMDSISRY

-387 DDLLWDRIQDEIE
+387 DDLLWDRIQEEIE
-400 IRDTSNTDVDPKIK
+400 HRDHATTDVDPKIK
-414 LLKSQVESKLKPGAT
+414 LLKSQVESKLKGPA
-429 GRSKTKEGRD
+429 GRGKTKEGTELRIQ
-439 LGLHDDTLYGRLKAC
+439 DDTLYGRLKAC
-454 LTLQGFYRETLRSLR
+454 LTLQGFYRETLRTLR
-469 DSIGQSSNMSHF
+469 DSIGQSQNMSHF

-492 FTTRKN
+492 FTTR
-498 GFLVRTKSSHIGSN
+498 SN
-512 RGLLSG
+512 RGVLSG

-561 IRQLIDVI
+561 IRHLMDVV
-569 NTLAQYTKMT
+569 NTLAQYTKMV

-603 WRKYKKTDDAKPMPK
+603 WRKYKKSDDAKPMPK

-623 EDPDLAQVKVKMASP
+623 EDPDLAQVAVKMTSP

-643 VIAEDEEVIE
+643 VITEDEEVLE
-653 EEDLE
+653 EEDLDDT
-658 SVKDEKKL
+658 KDDKMKF
-666 DIYTAV
+666 DAV
-672 EPGDEVFNVAEN
+672 IEQGDEAHNTTEN

-696 RKYYPEDEEDE
+696 RRYYPEDEEDE

-717 HLTNMTQSLSEN
+717 HLTNMTQCLSIN

-746 DDHYSNFS
+746 DDHFSNFQ
-754 KIVADVEKFLA
+754 KIVADVEKFLS

-805 VETFNWYEADL
+805 VEIFNWYEADL

-853 EDPMKVFRDNKAI
+853 EDPMKIFRDNKAI

-887 TFESLWFTQWKGR
+887 TFESLWFTQWKAR

-911 LFVHHPVT
+911 LFVHHPIT
-919 NEIVVN
+919 DEIVVN

-940 TRLGIQVPE
+940 TRLGIQIPE

-956 QEARFKNYKSHLE
+956 QESRFKNYKSHLE
-969 LVLNDYKDVC
+969 LVLNEYREVC
-979 NAIPEPLRN
+979 KSIPDPLRS

-1029 KNMQKQVNDVMEN
+1029 KNMQKHVEDVMEN

-1055 LFDHELAFSRAWP
+1055 LFDQELAFSKSWP
-1068 PEMFREEMLRSAEER
+1068 PEYFREEMLRTAADR
-1083 STMLQD
+1083 SNMLQD
-1089 YVETVMEGLQTVSN
+1089 YVETVMEGLQTVAN

-1115 MSMSNLSATAFVSKK
+1115 MSMSNLSATAFVAKK

-1157 DPEEIERERMKAQQE
+1157 DPEEIEKERQKAQQE
-1172 EQLVLDLIAYF
+1172 EQLVLELIAFF
-1183 RDHVYEAVLSATSRS
+1183 RDYVYEAVLSATSRS

-1205 CGCDSEVVR
+1205 CGCDGEVVR

-1220 NQSSDASTPSPRNWG
+1220 NQSSDGSTPSPRIAWG
-1235 SRSGTPV
+1235 SRGASPLPDG
-1242 QENEGRAPSAAN
+1242 EGRPPSAAQ

-1268 WTTEKTHQVTFLQF
+1268 WTTEKSHQVTFLQF
-1282 EVEVKFSIPTI
+1282 EVEVKFSIPSI
-1293 TVEPTLDVAQTAVA
+1293 IVEPTLDVAQTAVA
-1307 DVAKGVIESNR
+1307 DVARGVIEANR
-1318 NIVWIS
+1318 NIVWMTPK
-1324 ERGEESFYDLIN
+1324 GEESFYDLIN
-1336 DDENVADMMSQLA
+1336 DDENVIDMMSQLA
-1349 IVVQDLD
+1349 CVVQDLD
-1356 SVVNKHLFHFSYYNF
+1356 PVVNKHLFHFSYYNF

-1377 HGNFKEFIT
+1377 HGNFKEFLHN
-1386 SDPGIFAIKREVE
+1386 DPGMFAIKREVE

-1414 LPVGPILLQTDPI
+1414 LPVGPVCLQTDPI
-1427 KDALHGFSMAWKTQF
+1427 KDALHGFAMAWKTQF

-1496 GIYLPIETMYSKL
+1496 GIYLPIETMYAKL

-1524 DALRENWSELMDLAE
+1524 DALRENWFELMELAE
-1539 QVREVLLKER
+1539 QVRDVLLKER

-1597 QQRYQLYDSK
+1597 QQKYLLYDSK

-1618 GIPCKPFAE
+1618 GILCKPFSE

-1649 RFDTRFRDT
+1649 RFDTRFRET

-1690 AYNDLKSKLQT
+1690 AYNDLKSQLQT

-1707 LLNSLAAKLRTGE
+1707 LLNSLAAK
-1720 ETPSIREIR
+1720 EIR

-1735 VMQVTGSSFQL
+1735 VMSVTGSSFQL
-1746 EANVFRLCH
+1746 EANVFRLSH

-1828 LANMLTSRYIGPL
+1828 LATMLTSRYIGPL

-1874 VFSNQVAV
+1874 VFSNQVAA

-1949 RVFPRFYYVS
+1949 RVFPRFYFVS

-1979 LKSIFSS
+1979 LKSLFTS

-1996 AGPMEPTDEVG
+1996 AGPIEPTDEIG
-2007 FPGSAGGLRS
+2007 FQGSATGLRS

-2027 SVLSNQNRGE
+2027 SVLSNINRGD

-2048 VYKRKGSD
+2048 VYS
-2056 SEKRKWSL
+2056 
-2064 SDSEKDP
+2064 
-2071 WSGIMN
+2071 
-2077 QYVNQISK
+2077 
-2085 VEPSRINMNPSAL
+2085 MNPSGLA
-2098 QQGPTYLPSEGI
+2098 QGPVYLPSEGVV
-2110 MEEIVIK
+2110 EEVVIK
-2117 DAVSVSSAD
+2117 DAVSISSCD
-2126 GESFVLSEKVTL
+2126 GEAFVLSEKVTL

-2161 IGIIQDC
+2161 IGVIQDC
-2168 NNGVAIDE
+2168 NNGLPIDE

-2195 KECDLGIAEIK
+2195 REVDLGIAEIK
-2206 FDRKALQGALKKYIS
+2206 YDRKALQASLKKYIS

-2228 VLVRGQWRNLEDPM
+2228 ILTRGQWRNLEDPM

-2252 MITTSQFLRDALDQL
+2252 MITTSQFLRDALDNM

-2284 RCYYQPIVDE
+2284 RCYYQPVVEE
-2294 VLPAC
+2294 VFPT
-2299 SRDSNSN
+2299 SSSDSKGVT
-2306 SPEMSEERYE
+2306 PEITEERYE

-2329 NEFYGMNS
+2329 NEFYGTNT
-2337 GVALTPVTE
+2337 GVALTPITE

-2371 KTETVKGL
+2371 KTETIKGL
-2379 ANVLGQFLGVFQCSE
+2379 SNILGQFLGLFQCSDH
-2394 QTDPTSL
+2394 TDPSSL

-2415 CFDESQA
+2415 CFDECQA
-2422 LDRIAMA
+2422 LSKVAMA
-2429 VMFEHLEAV
+2429 VLFEHLESV
-2438 TFALKA
+2438 TYALKS
-2444 RHAFATLTDGQ
+2444 RLGFATFTDGQ
-2455 EIPIKRSTA
+2455 EIQIKRSTA

-2469 NLSDTTP
+2469 NLSDTEP
-2476 ISTQLANDI
+2476 ISYQLANDI
-2485 RLLFRPVSVIKPDMG
+2485 RLLFRPVSLVKPDMG
-2500 MIMRAK
+2500 VIMRAK
-2506 SAALGFKAPVVLG
+2506 CAALGFKAPVVLG

-2532 LPAQIQHH
+2532 LPSEVQHH
-2540 FSVEALVGVLKKA
+2540 FSVEALIGVLKKA
-2553 MMKRKYIRDEK
+2553 MQKRKYIRDEK
-2564 TQDKLDLKGKE
+2564 TQDKLDMRGKE
-2575 ETSRSNSQASDSRPV
+2575 ETSRSNSQASDAPSRPV

-2604 MAAGAHRK
+2604 IAAGAHRK

-2624 VEHAIVAQTIEEIM
+2624 VEHALVAQTIEEIM
-2638 APRLTGETM
+2638 SPRLTGETM

-2653 VKDTFA
+2653 IKDTFA
-2659 ALPEPPPVIGAI
+2659 ALPDPPPIIGAI

-2677 FDIDQALEAKAKER
+2677 FDIDLALETKAKDR

-2702 CNQLYNLSSIHHGL
+2702 CNQLYNLASVHHGL

-2730 QTLIDALSSA
+2730 QNLIDALSSA
-2740 PKASMSRVSSGSK
+2740 PKAGMSRASSGSK
-2753 GSSSSEKMH
+2753 TSSSSEKMH

-2782 TPSND
+2782 TPNND

-2856 PEASPS
+2856 PEASPA

-2877 GWKPIAKAWLDSRT
+2877 GWKPIAKAWLETRT
-2891 PQEIHEKD
+2891 PQEIH
-2899 EAKFNTTHHDESV
+2899 
-2912 EAIDNAIR
+2912 
-2920 EKTVEGVLQRAFQKT
+2920 VLQRAFQKT

-2940 NFVLSDAKP
+2940 NFVLNDAKP

-2994 GGLLDASDR
+2994 GGLLDANDR
-3003 KSFSDL
+3003 KAFSDL

-3105 SAESVCK
+3105 AADSVTK

-3136 QGFVYGAKENKMLK
+3136 QGFVYGAKENKTLK

-3162 QFNVQRC
+3162 QYNVQRC

-3178 DKVLCTQQK
+3178 DKVLCTLQK

-3196 LNIISAM
+3196 LNVISAM
-3203 SMSEHPSV
+3203 SMSEFPSV

-3226 FNLPGPQDEALKS
+3226 FSLPGPQDDALKS

-3273 QALQT
+3273 QALQA
-3278 VLRPTPLPGRYH
+3278 VLRPTPIPGRYH

-3308 PDESMADEVM
+3308 PDESMADESM
-3318 VVSLWKHEM
+3318 VISLWKHEM

-3343 FDEIME
+3343 FDEIIE
-3349 KTVSQYWPKL
+3349 KTITQYWPKIEG
-3359 DSPLH
+3359 PVH

-3377 QRPVTSMGAKHFK
+3377 QRPVTSIGAKHFK
-3390 IQLQPVETLRDLHS
+3390 IVLQPVETLRDLHS
-3404 CLHMHLTRY
+3404 CLHTHLTRY

-3433 IVRLHRVL
+3433 IVRVHRIL

-3469 ADVTTLKMD
+3469 ADVQTLKMD

-3522 SVLISGEYP
+3522 SLLISGEYP

-3564 FIARVRCNLHMII
+3564 FIARVRCNLHIII
-3577 CIQPGHQ
+3577 CIQPGHH
-3584 LLKIASR
+3584 LLQVAAR

-3630 EDLGEHMTT
+3630 EDLSEHITT

-3671 QHEKKKEQLKVT
+3671 QHEKKKDQLKVT
-3683 SSKVPNLPYSK
+3683 SNKVPNLPYSK
-3694 VILHERIRLK
+3694 VILHERIRIK
-3704 HRGTEIAKNEVF
+3704 HRAQEVAKNEVF
-3716 VGPTTFRRFMDS
+3716 VGPTTFRRFMDC
-3728 FKYLY
+3728 FRYLY
-3733 TVKSKE
+3733 TVKSRE

-3770 TTGKFEDAKVRTED
+3770 TNGKFEDAKIRTEE
-3784 LLEKLTHKA
+3784 LLVKLTNKA

-3820 EEVEEDELLKQE
+3820 EQHEEDELLKQE

-3853 VQAREELTTA
+3853 VQAREELSAA
-3863 KTQLEECRKQL
+3863 KGQVDECRKNL
-3874 EYAREQVLH
+3874 DYAKDQVLY
-3883 WKSKVDRNVIERL
+3883 WKGKVDKQCIERL
-3896 RGFTSP
+3896 KAFSNP
-3902 PVLVGMV
+3902 PVTVGMV

-3928 KDYSGKDD
+3928 REVSGKDD

-3947 GTKIVKKSKKDETG
+3947 GTKIVKKTKKDESG
-3961 RVDRVQWKATVNT
+3961 RVDRTQWKAMQNT
-3974 MSDSTKFVDML
+3974 MTDVTKFVDML

-4018 EGSLLENAQDVNI
+4018 EGSLLENAQDINI
-4031 HAKKRTPSPDNS
+4031 AAKKRTSSPDNAR
-4043 KGITIAGAKYS
+4043 GITIAGARYS

-4082 ERMNELQRE
+4082 EKMNELQRE
-4091 IEENDRLQKEKEQE
+4091 IEENDRIQKEKEKEAERKDTEPQE
-4105 AAKILSKRLRF
+4105 
-4116 AKVKGMSALFRQP
+4116 
-4129 KPEEIQKE
+4129 PEKEEEPEPE
-4137 VEVVPEEVYEEEDLP
+4137 VEYEEEDLP

-4191 MVDSLKGQEE
+4191 MVDSLKSQEA
-4201 DWKQHVKDNDSNE
+4201 DWKLHVKDNDSNE
-4214 LLLANCISAAAFL
+4214 LLLANCISASAFL

-4238 KRMGEFFMQVCEH
+4238 KRMGEFYMQVCEH
-4251 HGMPLPKRC
+4251 HGMPLPKKC
-4260 LFRNIQMV
+4260 LFRNMQLV
-4268 DFLYTQLDIMHLEI
+4268 EFLYTPLDIMHLEI

-4299 QGESI
+4299 QEESI

-4309 VCDPTSRIIE
+4309 ICDPTSRIID
-4319 WLRFKMKDKG
+4319 WLRYRMKDKG
-4329 LVEVRYTEI
+4329 LVEVRYSEI

-4365 SRFRYAIQRCS
+4365 SRFRFAIQKCCE
-4376 DFINGKNRFKIIVED
+4376 FINGKARFKVIVED
-4391 HEVECDPRFRLY
+4391 HEVECDPKFRLY

-4444 EKSRLEDE
+4444 EKARLEDE
-4452 QTALRQER
+4452 QSALRQER

-4513 SEGSILKA
+4513 SESSIMKA

-4545 NPLYQISYN
+4545 SPLYQISYN
-4554 RYLDIYDA
+4554 RFLDLYDS

-4573 AVLEKVTSSA
+4573 AVLEKVTSNA

-4593 RDRFIFALLLAIE
+4593 RDRFIFALLLSIE
-4606 VEDSLDR
+4606 VEDSLER
-4613 LGPGEREFLISPD
+4613 IGPGEREFLISPD

-4707 MDEVYKPMQRL
+4707 MDDIYKPMQRL

-4736 INVVLGKNSLPAPA
+4736 INVVLGK
-4750 GRKGYYGDVGIDLPA
+4750 KYYGDVGIDFPA
-4765 LLRQSSPM
+4765 LLKQSSPT
-4773 VPIMLMYTREAEVAV
+4773 VPIMLLYTREAEVAV
-4788 KMFNDFS
+4788 RMFTDFANR
-4795 YKKQN
+4795 KQN
-4800 KTLQVSITDNNPN
+4800 KTLQVSITDNNAN

-4820 YIQKGMAEGMWVLLH
+4820 YIQKGMAEGQWVLLH

-4840 PQLLLSLESIL
+4840 PHLLLGLESII
-4851 EEISASTPPDPQFR
+4851 EELSQGITPDPSFR
-4865 VWISCQAIPE
+4865 VWISCQAVAD
-4875 VLPIRL
+4875 VLPVRL
-4881 IQNSVRTILDSPKVM
+4881 LQNSVRTILDSPKMM
-4896 KDSIVRSFSNF
+4896 KDSLVRSFNNF

-4913 QSTRAEW
+4913 QSSRAEW
-4920 PLMLHNLCYLHA
+4920 PVMLHNLCYLHA
-4932 AIQLRTRFG
+4932 AIQLRTRYG
-4941 FGGWNSPVDFH
+4941 FGGWNCPSDFH
-4952 HIGNFEIQES
+4952 HIGSFEIQES
-4962 LNFITSEFK
+4962 LNFITNEFK
-4971 DQIMYTAPDGTQQPR
+4971 DQIMYTAPDGTQQSR

-5036 LKYRHPSAFFNPNI
+5036 LKYRHPAAFFNPNV
-5050 RLNSLIQALEGIN
+5050 RMSTLIQALEGIN
-5063 YHFLDVPEACH
+5063 YHFLDVPEGCH

-5079 ENHEISAMT
+5079 ET

-5131 GISAQS
+5131 GVSAQS
-5137 NNPSVVGQGVF
+5137 NNPAVVGQGVF

-5167 CFTMLQKVP
+5167 AFTMLQKVP

-5184 VEKVKKLGGFTTFN
+5184 VEKVRKLGGFTTFN
-5198 CYIMKELETMYR
+5198 CYIMKELETMYK
-5210 LLTEIKQTL
+5210 LLTEIRNTL
-5219 TMIRNACETE
+5219 SMIRNACETE
-5229 SLGDQVSET
+5229 SLGDQVSDA

-5246 YHLRIP
+5246 FHLRIP
-5252 RVWCKMS
+5252 RVWCQMS
-5259 GPSAPPLTWGL
+5259 GASSPPLTWGL
-5270 GSWLNEMQS
+5270 GSWLNELQS

-5303 FNPRGLLALIK
+5303 FNPRGLLALMK
-5314 QDYIKQ
+5314 QDYIRQ
-5320 YSSDRSGNFEQFV
+5320 YSGDRSGNFEQFV

-5388 HLTCWPANEKPIL
+5388 HLTCWPCNEKPIM
-5401 QDSNRAAETYQCP
+5401 QDNNRAAETYQCP